1 MNRRVRVPFA
11 GPFGRPIASSAAVT
25 LPLVSASSAPIT
37 AGTYSSSPRS
47 LV

>member
-1 MNRRVRVPFA
+1 MNRRVHVPFA
-11 GPFGRPIASSAAVT
+11 GPLDVPIASSSNLV